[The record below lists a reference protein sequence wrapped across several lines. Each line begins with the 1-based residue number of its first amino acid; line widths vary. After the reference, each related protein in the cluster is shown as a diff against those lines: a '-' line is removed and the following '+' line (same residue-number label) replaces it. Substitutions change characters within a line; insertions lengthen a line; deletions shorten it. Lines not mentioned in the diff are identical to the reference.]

1 MKVGRKARPSSTLRA
16 VDLSAPNRT
25 IWLRVGMAHMV
36 VPGEGFGRRA
46 VAHELRRNLPV
57 ERHIALVAAED
68 RRFVGFARGA
78 DGRVSDLR

>member
-1 MKVGRKARPSSTLRA
+1 
-16 VDLSAPNRT
+16 
-25 IWLRVGMAHMV
+25 MAHMV